1 MKGLKIRPVEKV
13 AFAAFLLSL
22 NMILNRLVGLAQVG
36 LLFSFARITPG
47 TSITLFASLLLGPF
61 YGAFV
66 GVAGDALGWVLM
78 GQWTGAFN
86 FFLSIYYAC
95 VGILPYFVAKLL
107 GLAKSEKVPL
117 VVCLVGFLA
126 LFAVAFAL
134 VWTAPGIEGLFVK
147 ANFDVGLARIIVS
160 VIFAVFALGTF
171 VGFILLYKKKF
182 GEKKMIGGLNLPIC
196 FAVALAVELFAVFAK
211 SGCFVAF
218 YSLILGTSVFEATGL
233 DYWGLVVINTAFAAI
248 NVPLNAYLLSL
259 YCTYSHHMIRENS
272 REEA

>member
-1 MKGLKIRPVEKV
+1 MRPVERV
-13 AFAAFLLSL
+13 AIAAFLLTL
-22 NMILNRLVGLAQVG
+22 NMLLNRLVGLAQVG
-36 LLFSFARITPG
+36 PLFSFARISPG

-78 GQWTGAFN
+78 GQWTGTFN

-95 VGILPYFVAKLL
+95 VGILPFFIGKLL

-117 VVCLVGFLA
+117 LVCLIGFLA
-126 LFAVAFAL
+126 LFATSFIL

-147 ANFDVGLARIIVS
+147 AKFDVNLAKIIVS
-160 VIFAVFALGTF
+160 VILGVCALGTF
-171 VGFILLYKKKF
+171 IGFILLYKKKF
-182 GEKKMIGGLNLPIC
+182 GEKKMVGGLNLPIC
-196 FAVALAVELFAVFAK
+196 FAIALVVELFAVFAK
-211 SGCFVAF
+211 SASFVAF
-218 YSLILGTSVFEATGL
+218 YSLILGTSIFKATGL

-259 YCTYSHHMIRENS
+259 YCTYGYHLIREV
-272 REEA
+272 RHEEA